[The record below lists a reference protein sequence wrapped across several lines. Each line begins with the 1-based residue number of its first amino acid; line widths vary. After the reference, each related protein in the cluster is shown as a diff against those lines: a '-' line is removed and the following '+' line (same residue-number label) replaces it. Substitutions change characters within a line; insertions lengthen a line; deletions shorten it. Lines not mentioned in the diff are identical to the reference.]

1 MSSQRRNELAEKA
14 VQVLAT
20 SFVLL
25 GGALASVFLIVSNS
39 ATPVNTLLAFSGGCV
54 LTGIIMWLLRE
65 PDPLAPRAKT
75 FSWWCRP
82 KRETTHYK
90 LKIRRTDSRDND
102 APQQPPTA
110 EQIREIASDGMNTW
124 VPSPAKPRSRDNE

>member
-1 MSSQRRNELAEKA
+1 MSQRRNELAEKA

-39 ATPVNTLLAFSGGCV
+39 ATPVNTLLVFSGGCV
-54 LTGIIMWLLRE
+54 LTGIIIWLLRE
-65 PDPLAPRAKT
+65 PDPLAPRAKK
-75 FSWWCRP
+75 FSWWRRP
-82 KRETTHYK
+82 KPETTHYK
-90 LKIRRTDSRDND
+90 LKIRRPDSRDND
-102 APQQPPTA
+102 TPQQPPTA

-124 VPSPAKPRSRDNE
+124 VPSPAQPRSRDNE